1 MASISFHI
9 KIYSDTVCPWC
20 YIGLKTLE
28 QAITLYQHTYPGGS
42 KDLFHITWSPFYLD
56 PSAPIPGILAE
67 TRIAQKN
74 GADRAEGIKVRLRR
88 VGKAHGVDF
97 TFAGKV
103 GNTRDSHR
111 LMHLA
116 GLKGEDVQMMLA
128 KELFKAHFEGDA
140 DVTDHE
146 DLIKACVAAGIEE
159 EEVVVWLE
167 SDNGGEEVDRE
178 AQKARESGANS
189 VPTFEINRKRLEGA
203 EDVSAFYEAFGE
215 IKGSVC

>member
-28 QAITLYQHTYPGGS
+28 QAITLYQRTYPGGS

-74 GADRAEGIKVRLRR
+74 GADRAEGIKMRLKR
-88 VGKAHGVDF
+88 VGKAHGIDF

-111 LMHLA
+111 LMYLA
-116 GLKGEDVQMMLA
+116 GLKGEDV
-128 KELFKAHFEGDA
+128 
-140 DVTDHE
+140 
-146 DLIKACVAAGIEE
+146 
-159 EEVVVWLE
+159 
-167 SDNGGEEVDRE
+167 
-178 AQKARESGANS
+178 
-189 VPTFEINRKRLEGA
+189 
-203 EDVSAFYEAFGE
+203 
-215 IKGSVC
+215 